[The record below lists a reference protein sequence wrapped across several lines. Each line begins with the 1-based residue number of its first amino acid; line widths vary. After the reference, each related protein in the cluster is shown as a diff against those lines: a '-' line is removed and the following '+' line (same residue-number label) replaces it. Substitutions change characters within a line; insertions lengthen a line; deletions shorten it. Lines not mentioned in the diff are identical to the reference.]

1 MGDIE
6 ILVYDY
12 CEARISRLSR
22 LLHVS
27 TIFLLK
33 TDYKQVKLFL
43 NVYKNGKIAMIS
55 DNYHDIGRLL
65 LLNDYC

>member
-1 MGDIE
+1 MIT
-6 ILVYDY
+6 I
-12 CEARISRLSR
+12 I
-22 LLHVS
+22 VS

-65 LLNDYC
+65 LIAKIRRYRLLSRKISRLIGKTG